1 MDWQPHHFITGWLCL
16 DLVNTIIFANTPERR
31 ADRLQTAAD
40 IEEWRKASGAETGSI
55 EEADAAQI
63 LDIRRLLDGYFRA
76 LARGGAPG
84 EGDWRSLA
92 RLYGAHADA
101 LDGLSPLGEKR
112 DGSKPSLAAAALHS
126 GVALAFSDER
136 ERLGECG
143 NCGWLFLD
151 RTRNRSKRWCTS
163 HLCGN
168 RAKAKRH
175 YERRKA
181 ERHRTVGL

>member
-16 DLVNTIIFANTPERR
+16 DLVNTIVFANAPEKRFDRLRTAVDVDDWRR
-31 ADRLQTAAD
+31 AC
-40 IEEWRKASGAETGSI
+40 GAETDPFDESDGTK
-55 EEADAAQI
+55 I
-63 LDIRRLLDGYFRA
+63 LDIRGSLDSYFRA
-76 LARGGAPG
+76 LARGATPG
-84 EGDWRSLA
+84 ESEWRSLA
-92 RLYGAHADA
+92 RLYGAHAEA
-101 LDGLSPLGEKR
+101 LDGLSPLGENR
-112 DGSKPSLAAAALHS
+112 GGSKPSLAAAALHS
-126 GVALAFSDER
+126 AVALAFSEDR
-136 ERLGECG
+136 GRLGECG

-181 ERHRTVGL
+181 ERTAET